1 MNYARFNSTMMA
13 FQAKYIVTAL
23 LFNLFGYFF
32 WQLIASI
39 VITAPAISSLESNFG
54 MAGFHSIYH

>member
-1 MNYARFNSTMMA
+1 MA

-23 LFNLFGYFF
+23 LFNLLGYFF
-32 WQLIASI
+32 WQPIASI

>member
-1 MNYARFNSTMMA
+1 MMA
-13 FQAKYIVTAL
+13 VQAKCIVTAL
-23 LFNLFGYFF
+23 LFNLFCYFF
-32 WQLIASI
+32 WQPIASI